1 MLTSGRLKI
10 SSLPSVSF
18 LYQSLSFPTM
28 YQTCDLVY
36 DHHFKKQIPRQTI
49 LLQCRCESMALQI
62 LDIYRPCLA
71 PYPRNLIPKDSET
84 PAFQRQKPKMHR
96 GNCLQK
102 IFIKVHSVFVELGGR
117 GRLTHSSPP
126 KQRQLNISEVSKLHV
141 KQSFQL
147 AIQTTSWLLL
157 Q

>member
-10 SSLPSVSF
+10 SSLPSLSF

-96 GNCLQK
+96 GNCWQK
-102 IFIKVHSVFVELGGR
+102 IFIKAHMLECLNKYQCIAKVKPKYHRLGWG
-117 GRLTHSSPP
+117 G
-126 KQRQLNISEVSKLHV
+126 LHIATIATEALIR
-141 KQSFQL
+141 K
-147 AIQTTSWLLL
+147 T
-157 Q
+157 